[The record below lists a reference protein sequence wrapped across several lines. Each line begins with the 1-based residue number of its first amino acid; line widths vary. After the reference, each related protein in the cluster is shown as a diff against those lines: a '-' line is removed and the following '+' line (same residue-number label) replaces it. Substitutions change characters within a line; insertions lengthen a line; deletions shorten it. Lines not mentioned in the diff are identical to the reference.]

1 MNEEIKENGLVE
13 SENKNKDY
21 VFSWRK
27 LCAWLALFFS
37 VSLPIAAIGLGIMCL
52 SSVTEDEKKEV
63 SVLSYISIG
72 VAVFL
77 TLYDFVLKAIL
88 L

>member
-52 SSVTEDEKKEV
+52 SSATEDEKKKLV
-63 SVLSYISIG
+63 FYLTFLLVLPC
-72 VAVFL
+72 F
-77 TLYDFVLKAIL
+77 
-88 L
+88 